1 MNKNL
6 LTFGLL
12 GMLILVGFLIFKSS
26 NSENKINSEE
36 KNPKEEINLKPA
48 EKVQVFVF
56 HSTSRCYSCVTMG
69 EYAKATVEE
78 SFQNEIKTGKV
89 EFREINVDLPE
100 NKEIA
105 RKFEAT
111 GSSIFINAIIEGQ
124 DNIKEEAQLW
134 RMLSDKNKFSQYLT
148 EKIKINFN

>member
-12 GMLILVGFLIFKSS
+12 GMLALVGFLIFTSS
-26 NSENKINSEE
+26 NSERKIVLEE
-36 KNPKEEINLKPA
+36 VKEEVNLKPA

-56 HSTSRCYSCVTMG
+56 HSNNRCYSCETMG
-69 EYAKATVEE
+69 KLTKATIEKY
-78 SFQNEIKTGKV
+78 FQNEIKEGKV

-105 RKFEAT
+105 QKFEAT
-111 GSSIFINAIIEGQ
+111 GSSIFINAIVDGE
-124 DNIKEEAQLW
+124 DNIKEETQPW
-134 RMLSDKNKFSQYLT
+134 RLLSNRQAFSDYLT
-148 EKIKINFN
+148 KKVKEKLK

>member
-26 NSENKINSEE
+26 NSENKINSED

>member
-12 GMLILVGFLIFKSS
+12 GMLALVGFLIFTSS
-26 NSENKINSEE
+26 NSERKIVLEE
-36 KNPKEEINLKPA
+36 VKEEVNLKPA

-56 HSTSRCYSCVTMG
+56 HSNNRCYSCETMG
-69 EYAKATVEE
+69 KLTKATIEKY
-78 SFQNEIKTGKV
+78 FQNEIKEGKV

-105 RKFEAT
+105 QKFEAT
-111 GSSIFINAIIEGQ
+111 GSSIFINAIIDGV
-124 DNIKEEAQLW
+124 DNIKEETQLW
-134 RMLSDKNKFSQYLT
+134 RLLSNKQNFSDYLT
-148 EKIKINFN
+148 KKVKEKLE

>member
-12 GMLILVGFLIFKSS
+12 GLLVLVGYLIFTNSKSES
-26 NSENKINSEE
+26 KIISGEE
-36 KNPKEEINLKPA
+36 KPKEELNLKPA

-56 HSTSRCYSCVTMG
+56 HSNNRCYSCETMG
-69 EYAKATVEE
+69 EFTEATIEE
-78 SFQNEIKTGKV
+78 FFQNEIKEGRV

-100 NKEIA
+100 NKEVA

-111 GSSIFINAIIEGQ
+111 GSSIFINAIIDGE
-124 DNIKEEAQLW
+124 DNIKEETQPW
-134 RMLSDKNKFSQYLT
+134 RLLSNQQAFSDYLT
-148 EKIKINFN
+148 KKVREKLE